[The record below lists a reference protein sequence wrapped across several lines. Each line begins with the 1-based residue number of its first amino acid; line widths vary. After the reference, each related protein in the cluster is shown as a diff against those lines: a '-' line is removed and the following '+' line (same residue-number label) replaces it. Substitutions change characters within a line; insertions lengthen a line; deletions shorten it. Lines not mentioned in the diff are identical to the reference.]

1 MALYRNVGGIVT
13 LGAGATHHWEYWFD
27 GFGRDVGVAV
37 AAPNIQEPQDNVLL
51 VATNPGV
58 VARANGETD
67 GIHYTIDILNTGPLA
82 IRYNLCLADW
92 R

>member
-13 LGAGATHHWEYWFD
+13 ITPGATHYWEYWFD

-37 AAPNIQEPQDNVLL
+37 AAPNIQEPQVDVKL
-51 VATNPGV
+51 VALNPGV
-58 VARANGETD
+58 VAHASGETD
-67 GIHYTIDILNTGPLA
+67 GIFYTIDIRNAGAAP